1 MDLVKCLLLVIILNY
16 VSTEPSHSDKHED
29 AFHSIL
35 ETLKLNNTLLRL
47 QDVNVIL
54 TKLGLIHDCSN
65 ATKHK
70 CVTAESLFKIF
81 NISTTSSVNEEEFS
95 KFAPIIVYALL
106 PNEQH
111 SQDHTEDGD
120 HDEHDDDD
128 HDQDHDGDLDDDEN
142 DGDHDK
148 HDDDHDDHDNEKQ
161 ITQNV
166 DVYKEFLERY
176 ET

>member
-1 MDLVKCLLLVIILNY
+1 MRSYIY
-16 VSTEPSHSDKHED
+16 HS
-29 AFHSIL
+29 ANSQ
-35 ETLKLNNTLLRL
+35 TTY
-47 QDVNVIL
+47 VIL
-54 TKLGLIHDCSN
+54 Q
-65 ATKHK
+65 

-120 HDEHDDDD
+120 HDDHDDDD
-128 HDQDHDGDLDDDEN
+128 DDDDDENDGDHDDDEN

-148 HDDDHDDHDNEKQ
+148 HDDDHDDRDNEKQ

-176 ET
+176 ETGKHQLPVAAKSATSIYIQTMLIYM